1 MFNIWKGALW
11 TFLKSTGSEENKYWS
26 KNAVD
31 VLCSGYSRIT
41 LLLRKLSYKDLWNT
55 VCKSIVFLV
64 HLSFILEEFFHFN
77 SIKGIGS

>member
-11 TFLKSTGSEENKYWS
+11 TFLKGTGSEENKYWS